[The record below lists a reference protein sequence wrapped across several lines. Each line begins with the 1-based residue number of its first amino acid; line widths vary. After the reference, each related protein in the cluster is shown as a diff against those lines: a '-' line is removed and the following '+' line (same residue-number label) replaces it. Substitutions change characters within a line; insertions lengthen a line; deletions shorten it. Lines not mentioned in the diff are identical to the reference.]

1 MNHQATSMTRLALLA
16 ALLALASAAPAQ
28 QIAFTWD
35 DLPAHGQLPPGVT
48 RVQVGKQLI
57 AAMQSA
63 HLPPAWGFVNGVH
76 TTEEPDSI
84 PMLKDWRDAGYPLGN
99 HTWSHPNL
107 NQMPLAD
114 WEANLARNEPLL
126 QSLMPA
132 GSQRWIRFPYLGE
145 GDTPEKPDPAK
156 RDAARKY
163 LAAHG
168 YKIAAVTTSFAD
180 YLFNGPYARCVAK
193 NDTAAIA
200 QLEKTYLDAA
210 AGNLDFSRAM
220 SQALFKRDIPYVLLM
235 HVGAFDARMLP
246 RLIQLYQSKGVTFVS
261 LEDAEKDPFYAN
273 DLDLSLPG
281 QPDNLE
287 GAMAA
292 RGLPFPPHPKLDVD
306 PESLCK

>member
-1 MNHQATSMTRLALLA
+1 MPKLALFASILV
-16 ALLALASAAPAQ
+16 LALCSSSAPAQ

-57 AAMQSA
+57 AAMQAA

-76 TTEEPDSI
+76 TVEEPGST
-84 PMLKDWRDAGYPLGN
+84 PMLKEWRDAGFSLGN
-99 HTWSHPNL
+99 HTWSHMSL
-107 NQMPLAD
+107 NRSPLAD
-114 WEANLARNEPLL
+114 WDADLAKNEPLL
-126 QSLMPA
+126 QSYMPA
-132 GSQRWIRFPYLGE
+132 ETWRWVRFPYLDE
-145 GDTPEKPDPAK
+145 GDTSDK
-156 RDAARKY
+156 RAAARQY

-168 YKIAAVTTSFAD
+168 YKIAAVTMSFGA

-193 NDTAAIA
+193 NDAAAIA

-210 AGNLDFSRAM
+210 ADNLAFSRDL

-235 HVGAFDARMLP
+235 HVGAFDAHMLP
-246 RLIQLYQSKGVTFVS
+246 RLIQLYQSRGVTFVS

-273 DLDLSLPG
+273 DLDLLLPG
-281 QPDNLE
+281 SPDTLE

-306 PESLCK
+306 PESICK

>member
-1 MNHQATSMTRLALLA
+1 MTRFSLFALALASILA
-16 ALLALASAAPAQ
+16 LALASAAPAQ
-28 QIAFTWD
+28 QVAFTWD

-57 AAMQSA
+57 AAMQAA

-76 TTEEPDSI
+76 TTEEPDST
-84 PMLKDWRDAGYPLGN
+84 PMLKDWRDAGLPLGN
-99 HTWSHPNL
+99 HTWSHPSL
-107 NQMPLAD
+107 NRTALAD
-114 WEANLARNEPLL
+114 WEADLVKNEPLL
-126 QSLMPA
+126 RSYMPA
-132 GSQRWIRFPYLGE
+132 DSWRWVRFPYLDE
-145 GDTPEKPDPAK
+145 GDTPEK
-156 RDAARKY
+156 REAARKF

-168 YKIAAVTTSFAD
+168 YKIAAVTMSFGD

-193 NDTAAIA
+193 NDAAAIA

-210 AGNLDFSRAM
+210 ADNLDYSRAM
-220 SQALFKRDIPYVLLM
+220 SQALFKHDIPYVLLM

-246 RLIQLYQSKGVTFVS
+246 RLIQLYQSKDVTFVS

-273 DLDLSLPG
+273 DLDLTLPG
-281 QPDNLE
+281 TPDTLE
-287 GAMAA
+287 SAMVA

>member
-1 MNHQATSMTRLALLA
+1 MPRFALFAPALAPI
-16 ALLALASAAPAQ
+16 LALALVSAAPAQ
-28 QIAFTWD
+28 QVAFTWD

-57 AAMQSA
+57 AAMQAA

-76 TTEEPDSI
+76 TAEEPDST
-84 PMLKDWRDAGYPLGN
+84 PMLKDWRDAGFPLGN
-99 HTWSHPNL
+99 HTWSHMSHNRSS
-107 NQMPLAD
+107 LAD
-114 WEANLARNEPLL
+114 WESDLAKNEPLL
-126 QSLMPA
+126 QSYMPA
-132 GSQRWIRFPYLGE
+132 DSQRWVRFPYLDE
-145 GDTPEKPDPAK
+145 GDTSDK
-156 RDAARKY
+156 RAASRKY

-168 YKIAAVTTSFAD
+168 YKIAAVTMSFGD

-193 NDTAAIA
+193 NETAAIA

-220 SQALFKRDIPYVLLM
+220 SAALFKRDIPYVLLM
-235 HVGAFDARMLP
+235 HVGAFDAHMLP
-246 RLIQLYQSKGVTFVS
+246 RLIQLYQSKGVMFVS

-281 QPDNLE
+281 SPDTLE
-287 GAMAA
+287 GAMGA
-292 RGLPFPPHPKLDVD
+292 RGLPFPPHPKLDLD

>member
-1 MNHQATSMTRLALLA
+1 MTRLALFA
-16 ALLALASAAPAQ
+16 AVLALASAAPAQ

-48 RVQVGKQLI
+48 RVQVGKDLL
-57 AAMQSA
+57 AAMKVA

-76 TTEEPDSI
+76 TTEEPDST
-84 PMLKDWRDAGYPLGN
+84 PMLKDWRDAGFPLGN

-107 NQMPLAD
+107 NQVPLAD
-114 WEANLARNEPLL
+114 WEADLAKNEPLL

-156 RDAARKY
+156 REAARKY

-168 YKIAAVTTSFAD
+168 YKIAAVTMSFGD

-193 NDTAAIA
+193 NDAAGIA

-210 AGNLDFSRAM
+210 ADNLDFSRAM
-220 SQALFKRDIPYVLLM
+220 SAALFKRDIPYVLLM
-235 HVGAFDARMLP
+235 HVGAFDAHMLP

-261 LEDAEKDPFYAN
+261 LETAEKDPFYAN

-281 QPDNLE
+281 SPDNLE
-287 GAMAA
+287 GAMAT

-306 PESLCK
+306 PESVCK

>member
-1 MNHQATSMTRLALLA
+1 MTRFALFIA
-16 ALLALASAAPAQ
+16 ALALASAAPAQ
-28 QIAFTWD
+28 QVAFTWD

-48 RVQVGKQLI
+48 RVQVGRQLI
-57 AAMQSA
+57 AAIEAA
-63 HLPPAWGFVNGVH
+63 HLPPAWGFVNGIH
-76 TTEEPDSI
+76 TTEEPDST
-84 PMLKDWRDAGYPLGN
+84 PMLKDWRDAGFPLGN
-99 HTWSHPNL
+99 HTWSHMSL
-107 NQMPLAD
+107 NRAPLAD
-114 WEANLARNEPLL
+114 WQADLVKNEPLL
-126 QSLMPA
+126 QSYMPA
-132 GSQRWIRFPYLGE
+132 DSWRWVRFPYLDE
-145 GDTPEKPDPAK
+145 GDTPNKPDQAK

-168 YKIAAVTTSFAD
+168 YRIAAVTTSFGD

-193 NDTAAIA
+193 NDPAAIA

-210 AGNLDFSRAM
+210 ADNLDFSRAM
-220 SQALFKRDIPYVLLM
+220 SAALFKRDIPYVLLM

-281 QPDNLE
+281 QPDTLE
-287 GAMAA
+287 GAMGA
-292 RGLPFPPHPKLDVD
+292 RGLPFPAQPKLDID